1 MNYSNTLS
9 ELFYN
14 ITQNFQRQNN
24 FINNFEYNFNYSNP
38 NPNPNSNSNSNSNHY
53 LNQNINQN
61 TNQNTNDYPFGQ
73 HLINNILRPQI
84 HNRPIF
90 TEQTSLSTL
99 FLYGVSNLMQ
109 NAIHELSENIV
120 EEILNN
126 NDDDNNNNNDDNSNL
141 DRNLNLSKF
150 LIISYK
156 DMPNKN
162 DHENCSI
169 CFDNY
174 MDDSII
180 LGTECIHFFHKDC
193 MKKWLNASVRHTCP
207 ICRTDL

>member
-1 MNYSNTLS
+1 
-9 ELFYN
+9 
-14 ITQNFQRQNN
+14 
-24 FINNFEYNFNYSNP
+24 
-38 NPNPNSNSNSNSNHY
+38 
-53 LNQNINQN
+53 
-61 TNQNTNDYPFGQ
+61 
-73 HLINNILRPQI
+73 
-84 HNRPIF
+84 
-90 TEQTSLSTL
+90 
-99 FLYGVSNLMQ
+99 MQ

-126 NDDDNNNNNDDNSNL
+126 NDDDNNNNNDYNNANNSNL

>member
-9 ELFYN
+9 ELFNN

-24 FINNFEYNFNYSNP
+24 FINNFEYNFEYYNRNLNNNRNLNP
-38 NPNPNSNSNSNSNHY
+38 
-53 LNQNINQN
+53 NQNINQN
-61 TNQNTNDYPFGQ
+61 INQNTNDYPFGQ
-73 HLINNILRPQI
+73 NLINNILRPQI
-84 HNRPIF
+84 HSRPIF
-90 TEQTSLSTL
+90 TQQTSLSTL
-99 FLYGVSNLMQ
+99 FLYGVSNIMQ

-126 NDDDNNNNNDDNSNL
+126 NNDDNDDNYDNYDNSNL
-141 DRNLNLSKF
+141 DNNLNLDKF

-193 MKKWLNASVRHTCP
+193 MKKWLNASIRHTCP